1 MTRLLVVFV
10 AAVTPVMAVP
20 VAPPATLL
28 TSEAAHS
35 AMSVHKG
42 VATADGNV
50 EDIGQLT
57 YTNDA
62 KHLEGGA
69 ISQAMKD
76 VLDFVHTHKP
86 TATETLNIEV
96 HAGEEKGHVKAQDD
110 VKAQDAYIPADF
122 TTTLRVM
129 GPDVGAFDFS
139 TIDFSSV
146 QDDGKEHILLV
157 VHDADGSS
165 TYYDC
170 KDGQCDELAVLE
182 AGAANGTVS
191 AQLWGA
197 IFRGFVEALPMLT
210 QTGYAMAGSP
220 KPKDCLPADAMVTAV
235 LADAPPTLMPIASV
249 PIGASVLTTA
259 GFSPI
264 YLYSHYTE
272 NAIAIMSRIETS
284 SGFAVELSPHHYI
297 RACNEQDECA
307 FTAAKNVVKNMRVE
321 LLASNGTIVSTIV
334 DATTLVEKRGLYNPH
349 TIAGDIIVASTDTK
363 ASGDLRGVVVSD
375 TSEWFAEGYIPE
387 AYIPALYHAVLA
399 PVRMLFRL
407 NPAWLKRFHERTVK
421 LLEEQALECKEKNVF
436 AGSLDQLGTYELAMS
451 ASVTLAAGLIP
462 SASAL
467 KFW

>member
-1 MTRLLVVFV
+1 VV
-10 AAVTPVMAVP
+10 P
-20 VAPPATLL
+20 
-28 TSEAAHS
+28 H
-35 AMSVHKG
+35 
-42 VATADGNV
+42 
-50 EDIGQLT
+50 
-57 YTNDA
+57 TNN
-62 KHLEGGA
+62 K
-69 ISQAMKD
+69 
-76 VLDFVHTHKP
+76 
-86 TATETLNIEV
+86 N
-96 HAGEEKGHVKAQDD
+96 
-110 VKAQDAYIPADF
+110 
-122 TTTLRVM
+122 
-129 GPDVGAFDFS
+129 
-139 TIDFSSV
+139 
-146 QDDGKEHILLV
+146 
-157 VHDADGSS
+157 S

-170 KDGQCDELAVLE
+170 KEGQCDELPVLK
-182 AGAANGTVS
+182 AGGANGTVS
-191 AQLWGA
+191 AQFFGA
-197 IFRGFVEALPMLT
+197 FFRAVVETMPMWSST
-210 QTGYAMAGSP
+210 AYSAAGSP
-220 KPKDCLPADAMVTAV
+220 KPSCLPADAMVTAL

-297 RACNEQDECA
+297 RACNDQDECA

-387 AYIPALYHAVLA
+387 AYIPALYHVVLA

-421 LLEEQALECKEKNVF
+421 ILEEQALECKEHVF

-451 ASVTLAAGLIP
+451 ASVTLVAGLIP